1 MHLPKKSAPATEIKN
16 RFGDYLKKV
25 THQREPLTIEKN
37 GRPVAVL
44 VDSEQWIRLREAEEE
59 TKPPHPWVVE
69 LDRLLDRIKKNHP
82 DAKPFS
88 AVELVRQ
95 IRDEEG

>member
-1 MHLPKKSAPATEIKN
+1 MRLPKRSAPATEIKN

-44 VDSEQWIRLREAEEE
+44 VDSSQWTRLREAGEE
-59 TKPPHPWVVE
+59 TKHPHPWGVSLE
-69 LDRLLDRIKKNHP
+69 KLLDQIEKNHP
-82 DAKPFS
+82 DTKPFS

-95 IRDEEG
+95 IREEEE